1 MTRAG
6 RNHRAISA
14 LAASIVAVALFASAL
29 VPSALAIGA
38 DKAEV
43 VLVLDFSASI
53 LDDATTRN
61 QFGAALERIADRVDE
76 TARDLIAGD
85 TTISIV
91 QFGTKAAD
99 VPKCDKIETLGSPSA
114 VQKLSRV
121 PADRRCRV
129 QEGPRRGADQVDRAR
144 HELRRGDGGRPPT
157 ICRRTRPGRR

>member
-43 VLVLDFSASI
+43 VLVLDFSSSI

-76 TARDLIAGD
+76 TAA
-85 TTISIV
+85 
-91 QFGTKAAD
+91 
-99 VPKCDKIETLGSPSA
+99 
-114 VQKLSRV
+114 
-121 PADRRCRV
+121 
-129 QEGPRRGADQVDRAR
+129 
-144 HELRRGDGGRPPT
+144 
-157 ICRRTRPGRR
+157 

>member
-6 RNHRAISA
+6 RNHRASSA

-43 VLVLDFSASI
+43 VLVLDFSSSI

-91 QFGTKAAD
+91 QFGAKAAD
-99 VPKCDKIETLGSPSA
+99 VPRCDEDRDAGQPVCRPKALR
-114 VQKLSRV
+114 L
-121 PADRRCRV
+121 PADRRCAST
-129 QEGPRRGADQVDRAR
+129 RRAAT
-144 HELRRGDGGRPPT
+144 RR
-157 ICRRTRPGRR
+157 